1 MFIRDVSHEI
11 RSTQTFPIYY
21 NVYMFFILNS
31 SFSFV
36 FIEWIAL
43 TIIITFT
50 NKGYMA
56 KRNGIAIAHRPKLT
70 LIQMKIKNYI
80 VTCLS
85 LFVFYIRFS
94 FNVSV
99 INILYIYAL
108 CNPLNPLFLR
118 WGWHSLSLISISLLY
133 LNFYE
138 KWNLFKFSS
147 CSLII
152 VLESWKQTTNKKKIC
167 EKSMEKTL
175 FKHPLQWTS

>member
-56 KRNGIAIAHRPKLT
+56 KRNGIAHRPKLT

-108 CNPLNPLFLR
+108 CNPLNALRMAFSFFDFNFVALFE
-118 WGWHSLSLISISLLY
+118 LL
-133 LNFYE
+133 
-138 KWNLFKFSS
+138 
-147 CSLII
+147 
-152 VLESWKQTTNKKKIC
+152 
-167 EKSMEKTL
+167 
-175 FKHPLQWTS
+175 